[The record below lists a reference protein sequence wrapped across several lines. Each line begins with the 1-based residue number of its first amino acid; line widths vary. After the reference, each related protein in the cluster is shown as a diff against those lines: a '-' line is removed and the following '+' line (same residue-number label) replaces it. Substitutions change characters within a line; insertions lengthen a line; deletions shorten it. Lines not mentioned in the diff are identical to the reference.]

1 MKTTQFWSGCQ
12 IRNLR
17 KSGSLP
23 GEPAVVRNCDGPVQL
38 NVTTNPDS
46 ENTSQKFLHFAI
58 FFIVPGASV
67 DVTVDPVGQDTSQ
80 KFLHFAKIFMSLAP
94 HSKVTTE
101 WKCSETRKLREFL
114 FRCRWDISDEFFANR
129 RTDSVS
135 FRQFRYR
142 LITVHSRLDV
152 SVAIFANRRI
162 MSISLRQF
170 FLR

>member
-23 GEPAVVRNCDGPVQL
+23 GEPAVVTNCDGRVQL

-46 ENTSQKFLHFAI
+46 KTLLKNFCILQFFSLSRVPQSMWQLILLVKTLLRNFCILQKFSWVSPPVQKLPPSGNAQKQENRTNFSFVASRI
-58 FFIVPGASV
+58 FWTNFSPIGEQTLV
-67 DVTVDPVGQDTSQ
+67 DV
-80 KFLHFAKIFMSLAP
+80 L
-94 HSKVTTE
+94 
-101 WKCSETRKLREFL
+101 
-114 FRCRWDISDEFFANR
+114 
-129 RTDSVS
+129 
-135 FRQFRYR
+135 
-142 LITVHSRLDV
+142 
-152 SVAIFANRRI
+152 VAIFANRRT

>member
-1 MKTTQFWSGCQ
+1 MLTVLCADMPWRAFCVIYRTPPM
-12 IRNLR
+12 
-17 KSGSLP
+17 LP
-23 GEPAVVRNCDGPVQL
+23 SWVLQS
-38 NVTTNPDS
+38 DS
-46 ENTSQKFLHFAI
+46 EIGAVRKFLHFAI

-94 HSKVTTE
+94 RSKVTTE
-101 WKCSETRKLREFL
+101 WKCSETRKPREFL
-114 FRCRWDISDEFFANR
+114 FCCRWYISDNFFANR

-152 SVAIFANRRI
+152 LVAIFANLRT
-162 MSISLRQF
+162 MSISLQQS